1 MQPRFV
7 ITCMKP
13 HPSVCFRPPALT
25 CIVCAWAS
33 HVGAHTSHLRLCGA
47 SARGPAALQH
57 VCGSGPLRRT
67 TPAVRLAGREIR
79 VSISALPP
87 AKQTSRSL
95 SLSGSGRS
103 STAGLWRG
111 GRTSAATYKETACAV
126 HHLRV
131 AVGSVLVCF
140 GAEMMQEK
148 REKTTITRIPFCTRF

>member
-1 MQPRFV
+1 MYETASERLFSAPCPHMHCMCV
-7 ITCMKP
+7 SVTC
-13 HPSVCFRPPALT
+13 RR
-25 CIVCAWAS
+25 
-33 HVGAHTSHLRLCGA
+33 AHIAPTSLWV